1 MKAEEIRQMTDEELQ
16 EKLDELETEL
26 SNLLFQKATFQ
37 IQNPNMIRFVKRDI
51 ARIKTIMRERELG
64 INQTEKTS

>member
-1 MKAEEIRQMTDEELQ
+1 MKAEEIRQMTDEELK

>member
-1 MKAEEIRQMTDEELQ
+1 MKAEEIRQMTDDELK

-64 INQTEKTS
+64 IKQTEKTS

>member
-1 MKAEEIRQMTDEELQ
+1 MKAEEIRQMSDEELR

-64 INQTEKTS
+64 INQSEKMS